1 MTALTTSLGTL
12 TGRVTTRID
21 RLSDRRFALLTFL
34 PGLILVG
41 LFVIP
46 PIIAAFVITGFR
58 IELLKT
64 NTITF
69 NFPANFVRLTNDNEF
84 LASIPRTLVYGV
96 GVTVLTLPLSL
107 LTAIIL
113 NRRFRGSTL
122 MGIAVLLPWAV
133 AGSVTGLFWKF
144 LFESHYGLV
153 TSVATVL
160 GLTDHPID
168 WLFDTNLAVG
178 IAVVATSW
186 KTVPLFAL
194 LLLAALKTIPESL
207 YRAAKMDGAGAWQ
220 SFRWVTLPGISRLL
234 LVVTVLIVINSLQI
248 LDVLFT
254 LTKGGPGS
262 DTTTMIF
269 YIYRAFTSQLSF
281 GYGSAMAILLG
292 IIILSFATLLWLPGL
307 RNRRPPVSDAQMDEL
322 TAPSTSRIRPAAI
335 RRAALPETTGRTD
348 DWATAARGF
357 RLPTSTARVA
367 TLATAI
373 LLTFWLVGPI
383 VWMAISSITPEGYI
397 TQTPPRLEGFS
408 FDSYAKLLSLPQFNW
423 AGSAVVSL
431 ELTLATTA
439 ICIVV
444 GSLAAYPLARLDVP
458 GKGVVT
464 AAIVITQT
472 VPSIVVAI
480 PTLLIFRA
488 IGLADTLPGLI
499 IAETAFLLPLV
510 VWLLKNVFEGVPRA
524 LESAARI
531 DGCSRLGALFRV
543 TMPAAWPG
551 VAAIIILSL
560 IAIWNEFT
568 FAVILGSKNT
578 VTLTRLI
585 GFIDGPAG
593 AQGPPP
599 FTVLAAAGII
609 AIAPCLALVI
619 LFHRR
624 VVAGITEG
632 FVKG

>member
-1 MTALTTSLGTL
+1 MFT
-12 TGRVTTRID
+12 
-21 RLSDRRFALLTFL
+21 
-34 PGLILVG
+34 PGMVLVA

-46 PIIAAFVITGFR
+46 PIVAAFVIAGFR

-64 NTITF
+64 STITF
-69 NFPANFVRLTNDNEF
+69 NFPANVVRLTADSEF

-96 GVTVLTLPLSL
+96 GVTLLTLPLAL
-107 LTAIIL
+107 LTAIVL
-113 NRRFRGSTL
+113 NRSFRGSAL

-153 TSVATVL
+153 TSIATVL

-168 WLFDTNLAVG
+168 WLFDTNLAVM
-178 IAVVATSW
+178 IAIIATSW
-186 KTVPLFAL
+186 KSVPLFAL
-194 LLLAALKTIPESL
+194 LLLAALKSIPASL
-207 YRAAKMDGAGAWQ
+207 YRAAKMDGAGAW
-220 SFRWVTLPGISRLL
+220 SCFRYVTLPGIRGLL
-234 LVVTVLIVINSLQI
+234 LVVTVLIVINAFQT

-269 YIYRAFTSQLSF
+269 YIYRAFTGQLSF
-281 GYGSAMAILLG
+281 GYGSTMAIFLG
-292 IIILSFATLLWLPGL
+292 IIILSFAALLWIPRL
-307 RNRRPPVSDAQMDEL
+307 RGRRSPVTGAQMDEL
-322 TAPSTSRIRPAAI
+322 MSPSTSRIRPGALRRSAAPDT
-335 RRAALPETTGRTD
+335 LGRTD
-348 DWATAARGF
+348 DWATTPRGF
-357 RLPTSTARVA
+357 RLPTWAGRAA
-367 TLATAI
+367 TIATAVI
-373 LLTFWLVGPI
+373 LTLWLVGPI
-383 VWMAISSITPEGYI
+383 VWIFISSVTPEGYI
-397 TQTPPRLEGFS
+397 TQTPPRLEAFS
-408 FDSYAKLLSLPQFNW
+408 FDSYGKLLALPQVSW
-423 AGSAVVSL
+423 LGSAAVSL

-439 ICIVV
+439 ICIVL
-444 GSLAAYPLARLDVP
+444 GAMAAYPLARLDVP
-458 GKGVVT
+458 GKGIVT
-464 AAIVITQT
+464 AGIVITQT

-488 IGLADTLPGLI
+488 VGLNDTLGGLVL
-499 IAETAFLLPLV
+499 AETAFLLPLI

-531 DGCSRLGALFRV
+531 DGCSRLGALFRITV
-543 TMPAAWPG
+543 PAAWPG

-568 FAVILGSKNT
+568 FAVILGNKNT

-585 GFIDGPAG
+585 GFIDGPGA

-599 FTVLAAAGII
+599 FTVLAAAGIV
-609 AIAPCLALVI
+609 AIAPCLVLVV